1 MADKRQSAIGGD
13 VTVPANDSV
22 EIRHKADK
30 QLYISLVQLEAT
42 TSPAVTATVEV
53 KSSSGSDI
61 PVITAADDGPDDAA
75 ATVALPSTAP
85 RRLFTLVRVDPDDEI
100 VFRLTNSTGS
110 PVGCFVAA
118 SAAGT
123 LDVALQ
129 N

>member
-22 EIRHKADK
+22 TVHHQADK

-42 TSPAVTATVEV
+42 TAPAVTAKVDV
-53 KSSSGSDI
+53 KSNNGADI
-61 PVITAADDGPDDAA
+61 PIITAADDGPDAA
-75 ATVALPSTAP
+75 SAEVAVPSAAP

-100 VFRLTNSTGS
+100 IFSLTNTTGS